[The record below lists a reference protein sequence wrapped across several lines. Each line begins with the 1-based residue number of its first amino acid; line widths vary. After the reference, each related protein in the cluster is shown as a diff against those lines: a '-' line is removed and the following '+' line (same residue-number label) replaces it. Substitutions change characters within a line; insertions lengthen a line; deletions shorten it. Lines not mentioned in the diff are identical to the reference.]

1 MFSAGD
7 IAENFVSRMLTLLI
21 FKLYCLK
28 NCEKYNN
35 TNDTIARV
43 NSEIQALYN
52 EYIHAA
58 KPVNSLEEYSS

>member
-1 MFSAGD
+1 
-7 IAENFVSRMLTLLI
+7 MLTLLI

-35 TNDTIARV
+35 TDDTIARV